1 MLPESLHDPVAY
13 ILLGGG
19 LLACFLGH
27 RLFRFVLAGYGLV
40 FGVMVTVDFIGS
52 VEPWWLLVGAV
63 VVGAVVG
70 GLVFFLAYFVGV
82 TIVGAV
88 LGAVIAIFV
97 WTQPADDPQVLVVI
111 LFAIVGA
118 FVALLLQRYVIIVGT
133 AFFGALTSVIGGLA
147 LFGDPATAAAVSNLS
162 LSNLSYWFNYRL
174 DHEPLL
180 VWLAMGLFGVIVQ
193 FRKTG
198 KARGRRRK

>member
-52 VEPWWLLVGAV
+52 VEPLALVGAV
-63 VVGAVVG
+63 VGGAVVG

-133 AFFGALTSVIGGLA
+133 AFFGALTSVISGLA
-147 LFGDPATAAAVSNLS
+147 LFGDPETAAAVSNLS

>member
-52 VEPWWLLVGAV
+52 VEPLALVGAV
-63 VVGAVVG
+63 VGGAVVG

-82 TIVGAV
+82 TIVGAA

-97 WTQPADDPQVLVVI
+97 STQRAEDPQVLVVI

-133 AFFGALTSVIGGLA
+133 AFFGALTSVISGLA
-147 LFGDPATAAAVSNLS
+147 LFGDPETAAAVSNLS

-174 DHEPLL
+174 DREALL

>member
-52 VEPWWLLVGAV
+52 VEPLALVGAV
-63 VVGAVVG
+63 VVGAVGG

-133 AFFGALTSVIGGLA
+133 AFFGALTSVISGLA
-147 LFGDPATAAAVSNLS
+147 LFGDPETAAAVSNLS
-162 LSNLSYWFNYRL
+162 LSNLSYWVNYRL
-174 DHEPLL
+174 DREALL

>member
-52 VEPWWLLVGAV
+52 VEPLALVGAV
-63 VVGAVVG
+63 VGGAVVG

-198 KARGRRRK
+198 KARGQRRK

>member
-52 VEPWWLLVGAV
+52 VEPLALVGAV
-63 VVGAVVG
+63 VGGAVVG

-82 TIVGAV
+82 TIVGAA

-97 WTQPADDPQVLVVI
+97 STQRAEDPQVLVVI

-133 AFFGALTSVIGGLA
+133 AFFGALTSVISGLA
-147 LFGDPATAAAVSNLS
+147 LFGDPETAAAVSNLS

>member
-52 VEPWWLLVGAV
+52 VEPLALVGAV
-63 VVGAVVG
+63 VGGAVVG

-97 WTQPADDPQVLVVI
+97 WTQPADDPQVLVGI

-118 FVALLLQRYVIIVGT
+118 FVALLLQRDVIIVGT
-133 AFFGALTSVIGGLA
+133 AFFGALTSVISGLA
-147 LFGDPATAAAVSNLS
+147 LFGDPETAAAVSNLS

-174 DHEPLL
+174 DREALL

>member
-52 VEPWWLLVGAV
+52 VEPLALVGAV
-63 VVGAVVG
+63 VGGAVVG

-82 TIVGAV
+82 TIVGAA

-97 WTQPADDPQVLVVI
+97 STQRAEDPQVLVVI

>member
-52 VEPWWLLVGAV
+52 VEPLALVGAV
-63 VVGAVVG
+63 VGGAVVG

-82 TIVGAV
+82 TIVGAA

-97 WTQPADDPQVLVVI
+97 STQRAEDPQVLVVI

-174 DHEPLL
+174 DREALL

>member
-52 VEPWWLLVGAV
+52 VEPLALVGAV
-63 VVGAVVG
+63 VGGAGGG

-82 TIVGAV
+82 TIVGAA

-97 WTQPADDPQVLVVI
+97 STQRAEDPQVLVVI

-133 AFFGALTSVIGGLA
+133 AFFGALTSVISGLA
-147 LFGDPATAAAVSNLS
+147 LFGDPETAAAVSNLS

>member
-40 FGVMVTVDFIGS
+40 FGVMVTVYFIGS
-52 VEPWWLLVGAV
+52 VEPLALGGAV
-63 VVGAVVG
+63 VGGAVVG

-133 AFFGALTSVIGGLA
+133 AFFGALTSVISGLA
-147 LFGDPATAAAVSNLS
+147 LFGDPETAAAVSNLS

-174 DHEPLL
+174 DREALL

>member
-52 VEPWWLLVGAV
+52 VEPLALVGAV
-63 VVGAVVG
+63 VGGAVVG

-133 AFFGALTSVIGGLA
+133 AFFGALTSVISGLA
-147 LFGDPATAAAVSNLS
+147 LFGDPETAAAVSNLS

-174 DHEPLL
+174 DREALL

>member
-52 VEPWWLLVGAV
+52 VEPLALVGAV
-63 VVGAVVG
+63 VGGAVVG

-82 TIVGAV
+82 TIVGAA

-97 WTQPADDPQVLVVI
+97 STQRAEDPQVLVVI

-133 AFFGALTSVIGGLA
+133 AFFGALTSVISGLA
-147 LFGDPATAAAVSNLS
+147 LFGDPETAAAVSNLS

-198 KARGRRRK
+198 KARGQRRK